1 MYPIQICIYFYIF
14 FFFYRSHF
22 GAPAR
27 RKAGMRKNS
36 ESQPDGD
43 ALRRVQK
50 TPMKAKG
57 HVYLRDLE
65 GKLQLLLF
73 AFI

>member
-1 MYPIQICIYFYIF
+1 MYLFEFAFIF
-14 FFFYRSHF
+14 IFSSFFNRSHF

-36 ESQPDGD
+36 ESQPDGGD

-65 GKLQLLLF
+65 GKLQL
-73 AFI
+73 